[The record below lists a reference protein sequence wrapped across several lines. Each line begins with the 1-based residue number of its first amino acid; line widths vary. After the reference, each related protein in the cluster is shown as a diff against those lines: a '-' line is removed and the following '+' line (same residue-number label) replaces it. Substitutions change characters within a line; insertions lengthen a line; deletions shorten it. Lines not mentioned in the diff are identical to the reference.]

1 MEDIQQYQY
10 TPLLEPDA
18 FRIIVIHPALSIE
31 SPLSCSLIHSTLFHY
46 DQSLIDHYIAL
57 SYVWGDAN
65 KRKTILVDQ
74 KPLLINASLDSA
86 LRHLRDKKEDL
97 SVWADGIC
105 INQFDFKEK
114 NKQVGLMSLI
124 YQVARHTVIFLGETT
139 SETDEIFK
147 LLDSPISTMSKQTK
161 SGFLSNARKSYT
173 AHQKFVLHSEVYTK
187 SKIDDLIRQVID
199 MPWFRR
205 IWILQEL
212 ILSGDPWIQV
222 GFHRLRWTDFTSL
235 VLDSKHDSA
244 LVKSP
249 NYNVLNDMR
258 MLRESFISATLG
270 FFGPCDYLLNIL
282 HSRRGYGVFDPRDML
297 YGHLA
302 LFANQS
308 KSDNPEIE
316 KLVEIDYRKS
326 IADVYT
332 DLTLYI
338 LNRQCDFK
346 FLSHVEDVEFE
357 KKFNLPT
364 WVPDWTSKGIYRKMR
379 GNWWKRTI
387 MSRRRVHDMRE
398 IHVVL
403 GEKAVLGCIGTRVG
417 GVEVIKNGIPRR
429 KDVLALCRKI
439 KELRGMESSRKN
451 PITADQRIPRLVC
464 EHFCAWFNTS
474 ETSPH
479 HFISKDLEKLLD
491 PEYPGTVNRF
501 FERMELVSKIADP
514 ADLEPLRDH
523 SEFLGAAIHPQ
534 NLWIKILMAMT
545 DISGNF
551 FRGTKL
557 AGLDNGKIALVS
569 VRAEVGDGIWSFNG
583 EEEGRYYVLRGFDGD
598 EGAGLI
604 EKKKKDGRVEMD
616 RRFEAFFRE
625 GKKQSMERYVECRDD
640 GRIAWNK
647 KILETNANLSFMGD
661 SAHRTMRNSL
671 MRAARV
677 LAKLESEMND
687 DMKKSREKELK
698 ENLKRKMEMVV
709 GNVLQEMND
718 RPRERF
724 SDGGYHDQSHV
735 ITHTNVMLL
744 RTDVDGIG
752 MERGT
757 VKHVRF
763 VGECVFG
770 VESMPCESNDE
781 KEWYRMTRL
790 EDSWGEKKCQ
800 EVEEEMKKWW
810 KLGLGIPSE
819 DLHDERE
826 YDEDEYDEG
835 YKGLGYDLE
844 GWEPGLKDLKVTSS
858 NESSSKESQ
867 DRKKRYLEVKRWERL
882 VQPLQHEI
890 LAIH

>member
-18 FRIIVIHPALSIE
+18 FRVIVIHPALSIE
-31 SPLSCSLIHSTLFHY
+31 SPLSCSLIYSTLFHY

-97 SVWADGIC
+97 AVWADGIC

-147 LLDSPISTMSKQTK
+147 LLDSPMSTMSKQTK

-173 AHQKFVLHSEVYTK
+173 AHQKFVLHSEVYTR

-235 VLDSKHDSA
+235 ILDSKHDSA

-258 MLRESFISATLG
+258 MLRESFISATPD

-316 KLVEIDYRKS
+316 KLVEVDYRKS

-346 FLSHVEDVEFE
+346 FLSHVEDGEFEE
-357 KKFNLPT
+357 KKFNLR
-364 WVPDWTSKGIYRKMR
+364 I
-379 GNWWKRTI
+379 
-387 MSRRRVHDMRE
+387 HDMRD

-479 HFISKDLEKLLD
+479 HFISKDLEKLFK
-491 PEYPGTVNRF
+491 PEYPGAVYSF

-514 ADLEPLRDH
+514 ADLEPLKNY
-523 SEFLGAAIHPQ
+523 SEVLEDLRHPKH
-534 NLWIKILMAMT
+534 LWLYIVMAMT
-545 DISGNF
+545 DVSGNF
-551 FRGTKL
+551 FSGKKL
-557 AGLDNGKIALVS
+557 AVLRNKEIALVS
-569 VRAEVGDGIWSFNG
+569 MWTEVGDEIWRFDG
-583 EEEGRYYVLRGFDGD
+583 KEERSYCVFRGFDGD

-604 EKKKKDGRVEMD
+604 EKKEKDGEEGGEKDGRAELD
-616 RRFEAFFRE
+616 RRFEVFFRE
-625 GKKQSMERYVECRDD
+625 KKKQSMERYVECRDD

-647 KILETNANLSFMGD
+647 KILKTNANLSFMGD
-661 SAHRTMRNSL
+661 SAHKNVRNSL
-671 MRAARV
+671 MRAAQV

-687 DMKKSREKELK
+687 DGKRKREKELK
-698 ENLKRKMEMVV
+698 ENLKRKMEIVV
-709 GNVLQEMND
+709 GNVLKEMHD
-718 RPRERF
+718 KPRRPFLARIH
-724 SDGGYHDQSHV
+724 HDQLHE
-735 ITHTNVMLL
+735 ITDGDVTLL
-744 RTDVDGIG
+744 KTDVDRIGIG
-752 MERGT
+752 MERRT

-770 VESMPCESNDE
+770 VESMPCGSNDRRE
-781 KEWYRMTRL
+781 YRRMMIK

-826 YDEDEYDEG
+826 YNEDEYDEG

-844 GWEPGLKDLKVTSS
+844 GWEPELKDLKVTSS
-858 NESSSKESQ
+858 NESSSKETQ
-867 DRKKRYLEVKRWERL
+867 GREERGREERGREERGREKRYLEARRWKRL